1 MSKTNDLSSADTFP
15 APRVLMM
22 TALAALSAFMLAL
35 GASAGEAKPS
45 LRDVQ
50 EIEDPLF
57 AVAVAS
63 EVAERCERIAPR
75 TLKGLNQLYQI
86 RARANALGYS
96 DTEIKS
102 YIKSDQEKSRMRA
115 KGERLL
121 RQNGVKLDQP
131 ETFCAYGLAEIEK
144 NSAIGV
150 LLRAK

>member
-1 MSKTNDLSSADTFP
+1 MSETIAILP
-15 APRVLMM
+15 ARRTVIGTSLA
-22 TALAALSAFMLAL
+22 ALAALLLAF

-63 EVAERCERIAPR
+63 EVSDQCDRLAPR

-86 RARANALGYS
+86 RSRANALGYS
-96 DTEIKS
+96 DDEIKS

-121 RQNGVKLDQP
+121 RQEGVKLDQP
-131 ETFCAYGLAEIEK
+131 ETFCSYGLAEIEK

>member
-1 MSKTNDLSSADTFP
+1 MSESIAISLARTAVMATSLA
-15 APRVLMM
+15 
-22 TALAALSAFMLAL
+22 ALAALLLAF
-35 GASAGEAKPS
+35 GASAGAARPS

-63 EVAERCERIAPR
+63 EVADQCDRLAPR

-96 DTEIKS
+96 DAEIKS

-121 RQNGVKLDQP
+121 RQAGVKLDQP
-131 ETFCAYGLAEIEK
+131 ETFCAYGLAEIKK